1 MVNNLLANAG
11 DIRDAAST
19 LGPGRS
25 PGVAN
30 GNLLQ
35 YSCLEKSLD
44 RGAWWA
50 TVSGIAESDMTE
62 HARTHTSVTLPQQ

>member
-30 GNLLQ
+30 GNLLVPGKVPGQ
-35 YSCLEKSLD
+35 RSLVGYRPWD
-44 RGAWWA
+44 CK
-50 TVSGIAESDMTE
+50 ESDITE
-62 HARTHTSVTLPQQ
+62 